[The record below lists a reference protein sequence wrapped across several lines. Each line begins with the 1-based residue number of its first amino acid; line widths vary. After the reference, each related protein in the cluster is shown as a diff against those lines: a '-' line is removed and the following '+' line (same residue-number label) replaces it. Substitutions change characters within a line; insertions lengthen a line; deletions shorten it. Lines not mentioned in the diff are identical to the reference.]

1 MSWLGTFPLWIIG
14 LLILLALTG
23 AVVLGYVSQV
33 FWQRKAGPESE
44 SALGSSHLLS
54 AVLGLLALLLGFSF
68 SIAMNRYDTR
78 RDLVVQEANAI
89 GTAWLRVQL
98 LNEPEK
104 TQMSGLLRRYVDTR
118 LLWSEIERN
127 GSVEGATRVLQQQLW
142 VATGR
147 ALHSDSPPLL
157 ARGVMDSL
165 NESFD
170 LAAARQAARSA
181 HIPDTVLYALLLF
194 SVLSMVMMGAMLAT
208 ARKPHRTQT
217 GLLLVLLTLGQ
228 LIILDLDRPRT
239 GTIQVSQQPLEA
251 LRDTLQ

>member
-14 LLILLALTG
+14 LFTLLALTG
-23 AVVLGYVSQV
+23 AVVLGYVSHILLHG
-33 FWQRKAGPESE
+33 KAGPEGE
-44 SALGSSHLLS
+44 SALGASHLLS

-89 GTAWLRVQL
+89 GTTWLRVQL
-98 LNEPEK
+98 LDEPER

-118 LLWSEIERN
+118 LLWSETEKN
-127 GSVEGATRVLQQQLW
+127 APVEDSTKVLQQQLW
-142 VATGR
+142 EGTGR
-147 ALHSDSPPLL
+147 ALRSESPPLL

-170 LAAARQAARSA
+170 LAAARKAARSA
-181 HIPDTVLYALLLF
+181 HIPDSVLYALLVF
-194 SVLSMVMMGAMLAT
+194 SLLSMVMMGAMLAT
-208 ARKPHRTQT
+208 TRKPHRTQT
-217 GLLLVLLTLGQ
+217 GLLLILLTLGQ
-228 LIILDLDRPRT
+228 IIILDLDRPRT

-251 LRDTLQ
+251 LRDDLK